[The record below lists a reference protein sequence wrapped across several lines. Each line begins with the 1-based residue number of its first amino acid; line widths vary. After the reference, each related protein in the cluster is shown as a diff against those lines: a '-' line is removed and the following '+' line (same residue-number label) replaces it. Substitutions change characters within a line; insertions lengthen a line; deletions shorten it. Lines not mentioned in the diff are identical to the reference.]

1 MKIMNESDLERLYKD
16 AYISHLVRQGFTDY
30 MAEVEANRKIINKK
44 GL

>member
-1 MKIMNESDLERLYKD
+1 MKLMKESEIERLYKD

-30 MAEVEANRKIINKK
+30 MAEVEANRKILKKK